1 MHLVFRMQA
10 AFRFWVIAPAANAL
24 IFARLNFAGARGTSY
39 GWIALIYQRMARQA
53 IFFHIGGDILR
64 RPMRQRINFYFVLIS
79 IVFKKIQL
87 FAGSILKSFAVGY
100 PSAKTIQSLLQNLRF
115 AQVATPIGV
124 GKSQSPIGIFTG
136 DTLP

>member
-79 IVFKKIQL
+79 IVFKKNPALCGFHFEIFCGRLSKRQNHPEPVAKPSL
-87 FAGSILKSFAVGY
+87 CAGRNTDRG
-100 PSAKTIQSLLQNLRF
+100 R
-115 AQVATPIGV
+115 
-124 GKSQSPIGIFTG
+124 
-136 DTLP
+136 